1 MDSATCTIHDN
12 TGVACTLGPGGFQ
25 LRDEFVNWCALGK
38 AQFGN
43 TVQTGERNF
52 LAFSDQYIPI
62 GAWMVTPPF
71 NTAFDSWLCYVTSDR
86 ERCCWDDDHGE
97 HNE

>member
-52 LAFSDQYIPI
+52 LAFSD
-62 GAWMVTPPF
+62 
-71 NTAFDSWLCYVTSDR
+71 
-86 ERCCWDDDHGE
+86 
-97 HNE
+97 